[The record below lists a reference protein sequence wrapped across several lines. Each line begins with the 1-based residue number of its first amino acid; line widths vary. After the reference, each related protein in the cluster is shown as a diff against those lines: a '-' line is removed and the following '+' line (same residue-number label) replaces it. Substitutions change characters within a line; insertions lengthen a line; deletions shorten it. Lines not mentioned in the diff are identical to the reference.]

1 MKRSTL
7 WPLILMLLWPLAA
20 FSWEEH
26 PGIAGLFAQEG
37 VSGTF
42 VLCDVNEKTF
52 VGHNRARAETR
63 YIPASTFK
71 IANALIGL
79 STGAVGSV
87 DEVLPYNGPAEPFIP
102 EWKADM
108 GLRRAMAL
116 SNVPIYREL
125 ARRIGLTRMREGLN
139 ALRYGNRE
147 SGDNVTRFWLDG
159 PLAISALEQ
168 AQFLAELVRG
178 TLPLPE
184 KAQADVR
191 EILLLEEGT
200 RWKLYG
206 KTGWQNAP
214 GRGIGWWV
222 GWVEME
228 GRDYVFALNM
238 DINEPSDAAKRLTLG
253 KASLKLLGLIT
264 D

>member
-7 WPLILMLLWPLAA
+7 WTLILMLLWPLTA
-20 FSWEEH
+20 FSWEEK
-26 PGIAGLFAQEG
+26 PAIAELFAQEG
-37 VSGTF
+37 AKGTF
-42 VLCDVNEKTF
+42 VLCDVAENSCI
-52 VGHNRARAETR
+52 GHNRARAETR

-79 STGAVGSV
+79 STGAVKSV
-87 DEVLPYNGPAEPFIP
+87 DDVLPYNGPAEPFIP

-116 SNVPIYREL
+116 SNVPIYQEL

-139 ALRYGNRE
+139 VLRYGNRE
-147 SGDNVTRFWLDG
+147 TGDDVTRFWLDG
-159 PLAISALEQ
+159 PLTISALEQ

-178 TLPLPE
+178 KLPLPTE
-184 KAQADVR
+184 VQASVR

-222 GWVEME
+222 GWVEQE
-228 GRDYVFALNM
+228 GREYAFALNI